1 MDTQADT
8 EQAAWTPRHEFAS
21 RAMRA
26 FIANA
31 GRDPEQPA
39 LHLPTVAASSVE
51 MADAM
56 LAAMSK
62 RPEQPQPAAPTLA
75 EFVAAS
81 GTADVLRH
89 YEAVRGDLTLW
100 QERALKAEAR
110 LAKLGELGETIVAK
124 PYDRRAH

>member
-21 RAMRA
+21 RAMLA

-31 GRDPEQPA
+31 GHDPEQPS
-39 LHLPTVAASSVE
+39 LHLPTVATSSVE

-56 LAAMSK
+56 LAAMNK
-62 RPEQPQPAAPTLA
+62 QAEPAPAAPTLA

-110 LAKLGELGETIVAK
+110 LAKLGELGETIVAQ

>member
-1 MDTQADT
+1 MNMDNDT
-8 EQAAWTPRHEFAS
+8 EQQSPAWTPRHEFAG
-21 RAMRA
+21 RAMLA
-26 FIANA
+26 FITNA

-56 LAAMSK
+56 LAAMNK
-62 RPEQPQPAAPTLA
+62 KAEQPAPAAPTLA
-75 EFVAAS
+75 QFVAAS

-100 QERALKAEAR
+100 QERALKAEAK
-110 LAKLGELGETIVAK
+110 LAEQAETIVAR

>member
-8 EQAAWTPRHEFAS
+8 EQAAWTPRHEMAS
-21 RAMRA
+21 RAMLA

-31 GRDPEQPA
+31 GRDPEQPS
-39 LHLPTVAASSVE
+39 LHLPTVATSSVE

-56 LAAMSK
+56 LAAMNTK
-62 RPEQPQPAAPTLA
+62 AEQPAPAAPTLA
-75 EFVAAS
+75 QFVAAS

-100 QERALKAEAR
+100 QERALKAEA
-110 LAKLGELGETIVAK
+110 KLREQAETIVAQ
-124 PYDRRAH
+124 PYDRRTH